1 MSEETMQVIVA
12 AFPSEEGA
20 KDALKMI
27 KKDKIKRA
35 NAAVVSKNEKGKLHI
50 KEQHDW
56 GMGKA
61 AVVGGLASL
70 IIPGVGIVLGAAG
83 GAVLAKLVDA
93 GFPDDTLQH
102 MGRALDSN
110 HSALVVLVDT
120 YDREHVERV
129 MLDAGGQIVSHKL
142 DTETADE
149 LAAAYDSATSGAEA
163 AAA

>member
-1 MSEETMQVIVA
+1 MSDETMQVIVA

-20 KDALKMI
+20 KAALKSI

-35 NAAVVSKNEKGKLHI
+35 NAAVISKNEKGKLHI

-70 IIPGVGIVLGAAG
+70 IIPGVGLVLGAAG
-83 GAVLAKLVDA
+83 GAVLAKLIDA
-93 GFPDDTLQH
+93 GFPDETLEH
-102 MGRALDSN
+102 MGRALESD

-120 YDREHVERV
+120 FDREQVERD
-129 MLDAGGQIVSHKL
+129 MLDAGGQIVSHKV
-142 DTETADE
+142 DAETADE
-149 LAAAYDSATSGAEA
+149 LAAAYQQAVEKA
-163 AAA
+163 A

>member
-1 MSEETMQVIVA
+1 MSDEMMQMIVA
-12 AFPSEEGA
+12 AFPTEDGA

-70 IIPGVGIVLGAAG
+70 IIPGVGIILGAAG
-83 GAVLAKLVDA
+83 GAVAAKLIDL
-93 GFPDDTLQH
+93 GFPDDTLKH
-102 MGRALDSN
+102 MGRALESN
-110 HSALVVLVDT
+110 HSALVVLVDSF
-120 YDREHVERV
+120 DREHVERV

-142 DTETADE
+142 DADTADE
-149 LAAAYDSATSGAEA
+149 LAAAYEA
-163 AAA
+163 AAADSGVASG

>member
-1 MSEETMQVIVA
+1 MSEQMMQMIVA
-12 AFPSEEGA
+12 AFPTEDGA
-20 KDALKMI
+20 KDALKAI

-70 IIPGVGIVLGAAG
+70 IIPGVGILLGAAG
-83 GAVLAKLVDA
+83 GAVLAKLIDA
-93 GFPDDTLQH
+93 GFPDDTLKH
-102 MGRALDSN
+102 MGRALESN

-129 MLDAGGQIVSHKL
+129 MLDNGGQIVSHEL
-142 DTETADE
+142 SADTADE
-149 LAAAYDSATSGAEA
+149 LAVAYEA
-163 AAA
+163 ATDDAAPSA